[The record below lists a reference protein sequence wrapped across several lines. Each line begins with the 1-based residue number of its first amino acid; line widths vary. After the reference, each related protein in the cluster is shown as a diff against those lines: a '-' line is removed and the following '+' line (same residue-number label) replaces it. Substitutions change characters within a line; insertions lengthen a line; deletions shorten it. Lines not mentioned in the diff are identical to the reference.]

1 MCIFIYVED
10 NNTKINKIAV
20 ELLFILMVY
29 LVTSLKHVTVITGKA
44 RACHFLKCRS
54 AVQKMTWRRKKLSI
68 AHSKLRRGAVEIC
81 LQTE

>member
-29 LVTSLKHVTVITGKA
+29 LVTTVKLVTVITRKE
-44 RACHFLKCRS
+44 REHHFL
-54 AVQKMTWRRKKLSI
+54 
-68 AHSKLRRGAVEIC
+68 
-81 LQTE
+81 